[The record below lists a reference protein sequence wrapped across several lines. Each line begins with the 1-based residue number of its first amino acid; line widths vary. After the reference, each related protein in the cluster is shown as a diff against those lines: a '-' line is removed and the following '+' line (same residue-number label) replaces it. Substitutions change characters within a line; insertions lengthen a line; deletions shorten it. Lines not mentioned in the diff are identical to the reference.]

1 MALLS
6 DLWGDDIAIA
16 WRCLCYRPYVVP
28 PSMRVVPL
36 VSEVVFT
43 DAARGAVNVGYLYD
57 MPSSPSPASSL
68 LCLTKAQRKWF
79 PDYALLGDDLV
90 IGNIRVAKQYRK
102 LVRRLGVEISEA
114 KSLRS
119 RNGSMEFASRF
130 ILEGR
135 DLSPVSFKL
144 LDAARRSTARRS
156 FSAEFRQILQSEFFR
171 VLGAGY
177 RVLAR
182 CGVSYQDVA
191 TLPTK
196 WFRIWLLIHH
206 PRSSFGLPWL
216 WWLSAGRGFIVPA
229 IGVRNYRR
237 PGLRRCLGK
246 DGT

>member
-6 DLWGDDIAIA
+6 GLWGDDIAIA

-102 LVRRLGVEISEA
+102 LVRRLGFPLFSFFLCLPIKTFLKQHFSFVEPKRNLI
-114 KSLRS
+114 KSI
-119 RNGSMEFASRF
+119 N
-130 ILEGR
+130 
-135 DLSPVSFKL
+135 
-144 LDAARRSTARRS
+144 
-156 FSAEFRQILQSEFFR
+156 
-171 VLGAGY
+171 
-177 RVLAR
+177 
-182 CGVSYQDVA
+182 
-191 TLPTK
+191 
-196 WFRIWLLIHH
+196 
-206 PRSSFGLPWL
+206 
-216 WWLSAGRGFIVPA
+216 
-229 IGVRNYRR
+229 
-237 PGLRRCLGK
+237 
-246 DGT
+246 